1 MCRIDRSDKK
11 LVDRLLA
18 LRPHELEDALAHV
31 ISTWPADRLLQ
42 DAVTYLNLTMRLNA
56 ETDPAIAVQLAE
68 MRGEVKE
75 RLRWRAGRVPR
86 VNATVEKLALERIK
100 PRLNLAGG
108 EGGERDAA
116 NARRHAE
123 AEEWR
128 DIARKIAREKPHL
141 RGTGLEKVIN
151 RELERRGFRQMSG
164 RSIRKALENISR
176 IV

>member
-56 ETDPAIAVQLAE
+56 ETDPAIVVQLAE

-123 AEEWR
+123 AEKWR
-128 DIARKIAREKPHL
+128 EIARKVACEKQHL
-141 RGTGLEKVIN
+141 RGGSLEQAIN
-151 RELERRGFRQMSG
+151 RELKRQGFDEKAG
-164 RSIRKALENISR
+164 RTIREALKNISR
-176 IV
+176 TS